1 MTVIVVI
8 TIVILTAAVLCG
20 ILRLVTAPDEAT
32 AAAVSDLIYFC
43 AIGIFIVS
51 AMLRDTSVLFD
62 VASVSALF
70 GILATVALARILTR
84 GRR

>member
-1 MTVIVVI
+1 MTAIVVA
-8 TIVILTAAVLCG
+8 TIAILTLAALVAL
-20 ILRLVTAPDEAT
+20 LRLVTAPDEAT
-32 AAAVSDLIYFC
+32 SAAVSDLIYFC
-43 AIGIFIVS
+43 AIAIFIAS

>member
-1 MTVIVVI
+1 MTFIVVV
-8 TIVILTAAVLCG
+8 TVSILTVSIVLG
-20 ILRLVTAPDEAT
+20 LVRLVAAQDEAT
-32 AAAVSDLIYFC
+32 SAAVSDLIYFC
-43 AIGIFIVS
+43 AIGIFITT
-51 AMLRDTSVLFD
+51 AMLRSTSVLFD

>member
-1 MTVIVVI
+1 MTLIVVV
-8 TIVILTAAVLCG
+8 TVSILTVSIVLG
-20 ILRLVTAPDEAT
+20 LVRLVAAQDEAT
-32 AAAVSDLIYFC
+32 SAAVSDLIYFC
-43 AIGIFIVS
+43 AIGIFITT
-51 AMLRDTSVLFD
+51 AMLRRTSVLFD

>member
-1 MTVIVVI
+1 MTFIVVVTVAILTLSVIVGLV
-8 TIVILTAAVLCG
+8 
-20 ILRLVTAPDEAT
+20 RLVAAQDEAT
-32 AAAVSDLIYFC
+32 SAAVSDLIYFC
-43 AIGIFIVS
+43 AIGIFITT
-51 AMLRDTSVLFD
+51 AMLRRTSVLFD

>member
-1 MTVIVVI
+1 MIIIATV
-8 TIVILTAAVLCG
+8 TIVILTLAALVGLV
-20 ILRLVTAPDEAT
+20 RLITTPDEAT
-32 AAAVSDLIYFC
+32 SAALSDLIYFT
-43 AIGIFIVS
+43 AIGIYIAS
-51 AMLRDTSVLFD
+51 AAVRDTSVLFD

>member
-1 MTVIVVI
+1 MTGIVVV
-8 TIVILTAAVLCG
+8 TVAILTLSVVVGL
-20 ILRLVTAPDEAT
+20 IRLVAAQDEAT
-32 AAAVSDLIYFC
+32 SAAVSDLIYFC
-43 AIGIFIVS
+43 AIGIFIAS
-51 AMLRDTSVLFD
+51 AMLRPTSVLFD

>member
-1 MTVIVVI
+1 MTGIVVV
-8 TIVILTAAVLCG
+8 TVSILTVSIVLG
-20 ILRLVTAPDEAT
+20 LVRLVAAQDEAT
-32 AAAVSDLIYFC
+32 SAAVSDLIYFC
-43 AIGIFIVS
+43 AIGIFITT
-51 AMLRDTSVLFD
+51 AMLRRTSVLFD

>member
-1 MTVIVVI
+1 MTIIVV
-8 TIVILTAAVLCG
+8 TTVVILTIAALCG
-20 ILRLVTAPDEAT
+20 IARLLTSTDEAT
-32 AAAVSDLIYFC
+32 SAAVSDLIYFC
-43 AIGIFIVS
+43 AISIFVAT
-51 AMLRDTSVLFD
+51 AMVRDTAVLFD

>member
-1 MTVIVVI
+1 MTGIVVV
-8 TIVILTAAVLCG
+8 TVAILTLSVVVGLV
-20 ILRLVTAPDEAT
+20 RLVAAQDEAT
-32 AAAVSDLIYFC
+32 SAAVSDLIYFC
-43 AIGIFIVS
+43 AIGIFIAT
-51 AMLRDTSVLFD
+51 AMLRRTSVLFD

>member
-1 MTVIVVI
+1 MTGIVVV
-8 TIVILTAAVLCG
+8 TVVILTLSVVVALV
-20 ILRLVTAPDEAT
+20 RLVAAQDEAT
-32 AAAVSDLIYFC
+32 SAAVSDLIYFC
-43 AIGIFIVS
+43 AVGIFITT
-51 AMLRDTSVLFD
+51 AMLRPTAVLFD

>member
-1 MTVIVVI
+1 MTFIVVV
-8 TIVILTAAVLCG
+8 TVSILTVSIVLG
-20 ILRLVTAPDEAT
+20 LVRLVAAQDEAT
-32 AAAVSDLIYFC
+32 SAAVSDLIYFC
-43 AIGIFIVS
+43 AIGIFITT
-51 AMLRDTSVLFD
+51 AMLRRTSVLFD

>member
-1 MTVIVVI
+1 MTLIVVI
-8 TIVILTAAVLCG
+8 TITILTIAALCG
-20 ILRLVTAPDEAT
+20 IIRLATSPDEAT
-32 AAAVSDLIYFC
+32 SAAVSDLIYFC
-43 AIGIFIVS
+43 AISIFIAG
-51 AMLRDTSVLFD
+51 AMVRQTSVLFD

>member
-1 MTVIVVI
+1 MTIIVVI
-8 TIVILTAAVLCG
+8 TVAILTVAAVCG
-20 ILRLVTAPDEAT
+20 LIRLVTAPDEAT
-32 AAAVSDLIYFC
+32 SAAVSDLIYFC
-43 AIGIFIVS
+43 AIAIFIAS
-51 AMLRDTSVLFD
+51 AMLRQTSVLFD

>member
-1 MTVIVVI
+1 MIIIATV
-8 TIVILTAAVLCG
+8 TIGILTLAALVGL
-20 ILRLVTAPDEAT
+20 LRLVTAPDEAT
-32 AAAVSDLIYFC
+32 SAAVSDLIYFT
-43 AIGIFIVS
+43 AIAVYIAS
-51 AMLRDTSVLFD
+51 AMVRDTSVLFD

>member
-1 MTVIVVI
+1 MTAIVIA
-8 TIVILTAAVLCG
+8 TIAILTAAALVGLV
-20 ILRLVTAPDEAT
+20 RLVTATDEAT
-32 AAAVSDLIYFC
+32 SAAVSDLIYFT
-43 AIGIFIVS
+43 AIAVFIAS
-51 AMLRDTSVLFD
+51 AMVRRTAVLFD

>member
-1 MTVIVVI
+1 MIGIVTVTV
-8 TIVILTAAVLCG
+8 VILTLSVVVGLV
-20 ILRLVTAPDEAT
+20 RLVAAQDEAT
-32 AAAVSDLIYFC
+32 SAAVSDLIYFC
-43 AIGIFIVS
+43 AIAIFIAS
-51 AMLRDTSVLFD
+51 AMLRPTSVLFD

>member
-1 MTVIVVI
+1 MTIIVVI
-8 TIVILTAAVLCG
+8 TVAILTVAAVFGL
-20 ILRLVTAPDEAT
+20 IRLVTAPDEAT
-32 AAAVSDLIYFC
+32 SAAVSDLIYFC
-43 AIGIFIVS
+43 AIAIFIAS
-51 AMLRDTSVLFD
+51 AMLRQTSVLFD

>member
-1 MTVIVVI
+1 MTLIVVS
-8 TIVILTAAVLCG
+8 TIIILAVAAVCG
-20 ILRLVTAPDEAT
+20 LVRLVTAKDEAT

-43 AIGIFIVS
+43 AIAIFIVS
-51 AMLRDTSVLFD
+51 AMLRNTAVLFD

>member
-1 MTVIVVI
+1 MTI
-8 TIVILTAAVLCG
+8 IVIATIAILTVAALVGL
-20 ILRLVTAPDEAT
+20 LRLVTAPDAAT
-32 AAAVSDLIYFC
+32 SAAVSDLIYFT
-43 AIGIFIVS
+43 AIGVFIAS
-51 AMLRDTSVLFD
+51 AMVRDTSVLFD

>member
-1 MTVIVVI
+1 MSA
-8 TIVILTAAVLCG
+8 IVIATIIILTLSAVCG
-20 ILRLVTAPDEAT
+20 IIRLVTATDEAT
-32 AAAVSDLIYFC
+32 SAAVADLIYFC
-43 AIGIFIVS
+43 AIAIFIAS
-51 AMLRDTSVLFD
+51 AMLRDTAVLFD

>member
-8 TIVILTAAVLCG
+8 TIAILTVAAVVGL
-20 ILRLVTAPDEAT
+20 LRLVTAPDEAT

-43 AIGIFIVS
+43 AIAIFISS
-51 AMLRDTSVLFD
+51 AMLRQTSVLFD
-62 VASVSALF
+62 VTSVSALF

>member
-1 MTVIVVI
+1 MTFIVV
-8 TIVILTAAVLCG
+8 TTVVILTIAALCG
-20 ILRLVTAPDEAT
+20 IARLVTARDEAT

-43 AIGIFIVS
+43 AISVFIAN
-51 AMLRDTSVLFD
+51 AMLRETAVLFD